1 MRIDPINLRIVFDKF
16 ISTPQGKEWLD
27 CIGLPG
33 WLLLCVS
40 ALQTFVG
47 GLLLFTIVFLPR
59 GIQWIASGITFRP
72 YRTGL
77 RKQIHQD
84 LDTLRIIPACGII
97 MGPSGA
103 SLVLGSYSSI
113 QLDELAELANLWG
126 ELYSDGSERQ
136 EDSELL
142 KLLRDDVYQDKR
154 RRAVPAVNA
163 RGHELYLFDTHV
175 QMDEISVSAGAVT
188 MVLATTLGPSG
199 AHVQLPWK
207 AFMREFECDVADRK
221 KKSNVLTLDE
231 VKPEFDWDYARPAE
245 NAWATPEQDR
255 SRTEYVAIDE
265 PDEVDEVTDDD
276 VFPIGS
282 ESLSNKRNS
291 KPQWDPSQDRAGHE
305 GDEVRKNPA
314 FLKQAGYAAAIVA
327 LALMAGYFFPTTI
340 ALLTVSYLLV
350 AIGLLIRAWVLP
362 FRHAMKHDKVA
373 AVFFVLPWY
382 FVKYS
387 IRNWPET
394 RNGVLATG
402 LFVVWIAAPVIIA
415 LPLNLIASLV
425 PDRGFAWLNE
435 PGSNNPEFANSANN
449 QPAQQFGLSES
460 QPKNPNA
467 MPISMHQRNDPDGIR
482 TMTITWSDGTIGE
495 WKRPSL
501 KSEQPDAT
509 SVQEWSKE
517 YRRQSE
523 FESKLVKAPIG
534 SVLVAELRGIDLGF
548 IHGGENRIYSIRSS
562 VGSAAVHAGLVKFD
576 KCARV
581 KLTIVPC
588 PARFPM
594 LEQNGLIS
602 VASGSSIDT
611 KAYQI
616 ELAQEADVSTILQ
629 TEAEF
634 SRPARSRGFQSL
646 EQHDKSTSNPVDSS
660 K

>member
-16 ISTPQGKEWLD
+16 ISTPQGKDWLD

-47 GLLLFTIVFLPR
+47 WLLLFTIVFLPR

-84 LDTLRIIPACGII
+84 LDTLQIIPACGII
-97 MGPSGA
+97 IGPSGA
-103 SLVLGSYSSI
+103 GLVLGSYSSI
-113 QLDELAELANLWG
+113 ELDELAELANLWG
-126 ELYSDGSERQ
+126 ELYSYGSERQ
-136 EDSELL
+136 EESELL

-175 QMDEISVSAGAVT
+175 QMDEVSGRAGAVT
-188 MVLATTLGPSG
+188 MVLATTLDPSG

-207 AFMREFECDVADRK
+207 PFIREVECDVAARK
-221 KKSNVLTLDE
+221 NKSNVLPLDE
-231 VKPEFDWDYARPAE
+231 AKPEFDWDYARPAE
-245 NAWATPEQDR
+245 NALARPEQDR
-255 SRTEYVAIDE
+255 SQTEFVAIDE
-265 PDEVDEVTDDD
+265 PDEVDEVTDDE

-282 ESLSNKRNS
+282 ESSSNKRNS
-291 KPQWDPSQDRAGHE
+291 KPQWNPPQDRAGHE
-305 GDEVRKNPA
+305 GNEVRRNPA
-314 FLKQAGYAAAIVA
+314 FLKQAGYAAAIIT

-340 ALLTVSYLLV
+340 AWLTVSYLLV

-415 LPLNLIASLV
+415 LPLNMIASLV
-425 PDRGFAWLNE
+425 PDREFAWLNE
-435 PGSNNPEFANSANN
+435 PDSNNPELANH
-449 QPAQQFGLSES
+449 QPTQQFGLSES

-467 MPISMHQRNDPDGIR
+467 MPTSMHQRNDPDGIR
-482 TMTITWSDGTIGE
+482 TMTITWSDGTTGE

-501 KSEQPDAT
+501 KSEQPDVT
-509 SVQEWSKE
+509 RMQELSKE

-523 FESKLVKAPIG
+523 LESKLVKAPIG

-588 PARFPM
+588 PALFPM

-602 VASGSSIDT
+602 VASGSGIDT
-611 KAYQI
+611 TAYQI

-629 TEAEF
+629 TEAES
-634 SRPARSRGFQSL
+634 SRPAQSRGFQSL